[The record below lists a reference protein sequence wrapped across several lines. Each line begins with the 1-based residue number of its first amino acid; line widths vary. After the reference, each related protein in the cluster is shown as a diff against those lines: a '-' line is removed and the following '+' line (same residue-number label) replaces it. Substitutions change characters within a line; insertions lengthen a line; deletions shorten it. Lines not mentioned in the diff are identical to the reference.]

1 MAFVNFKNSLAYTIV
16 NNVAIFPENTEEIE
30 IEWSLNGVS
39 TPEGFGSIDYYWVT
53 LESSN
58 GYYVYTRAKNVRDT
72 YINFNVMDYANRYSG
87 NNYEFRF
94 TVCAFDIYGK
104 RSSDVSSTYTF
115 KFNSF
120 SVGTASLN
128 LSNKIYYS
136 TSNYNIN
143 LSINGSPK
151 NLNNNTNYTKEI
163 STSIKIDPYYY
174 CEIHNPQ
181 YALTNNKIVVVG
193 INGTAPTDEAYITLK
208 EIRENMAATSD
219 NSTGY
224 INVSLTN
231 DYGSVVNISASFI
244 IELPYT
250 PASASGITV
259 QRNKTVSGTGYYMS
273 GYPVTINFTAGKD
286 QYGIKT
292 PTHYFHYAIVDV
304 GTGEPDESQFICS
317 YAYSGFKLDI
327 PAQNKQKQM
336 YYKLETRL
344 NNISSFTNVESI
356 ILDYY
361 YRPSVAIT
369 HINRDETK
377 LTFKVEISKNSSIQ
391 EGTLRI
397 TGVTYNYLYEST
409 DYTYNA
415 SIPTDATSTHTTWNA
430 TLDLTRGSSTDEA
443 KEKAKA
449 AKWLMYVKVY
459 DTFLGTSDP
468 TIRTT
473 QIYAYIPVMTF
484 TKYGV
489 GINYIPEYKDK
500 NYKLTVG
507 GVSQFKENSHFTNG
521 ISIHKKL
528 DLYDLY
534 PERGELNLTNYSDYM
549 GALQSGRL
557 KNDIKIRFANPD
569 GVNNANY
576 DYSADVYVL
585 NDRLAID
592 YTGADGNKVTEKF
605 ITSGDLL
612 TSSAVVAYVSNNN
625 YANSISG
632 ITREVIVFKRD
643 TYYYKIFSTK
653 IPIGKLIHNDD
664 YNNNNIFKSTD
675 SIYYLNP
682 LVRGYRRDNNN
693 NYGYI
698 RAIFRNDIPPTLTA
712 TIESDDSGIFYTTKF
727 NQDGTEYIA
736 PTLSVFANIVEGNS
750 QKFNYGYINI
760 VAQGRCVLID
770 TASTYEDAKYTDGTI
785 ISYSEKD
792 YYRNIE
798 KYIKDKYGDY
808 N

>member
-58 GYYVYTRAKNVRDT
+58 GHYVYTRAKNVRDT

-208 EIRENMAATSD
+208 EIRENMFSTAE

-224 INVSLTN
+224 ISVSLTN
-231 DYGSVVNISASFI
+231 NYGSTVSISKSI
-244 IELPYT
+244 IINLPYM
-250 PASASGITV
+250 PANASNITINT
-259 QRNKTVSGTGYYMS
+259 NKTVSGTRYYVS

-292 PTHYFHYAIVDV
+292 PTHYFYYAIVDV

-369 HINRDETK
+369 HINRDETR
-377 LTFKVEISKNSSIQ
+377 LTFKVEISKNSSIP

-534 PERGELNLTNYSDYM
+534 PERGELNLKNYSDYM

-557 KNDIKIRFANPD
+557 NTDTKIRFF
-569 GVNNANY
+569 NNDSSTNNSY
-576 DYSADVYVL
+576 DYSADIYVK

-592 YTGADGNKVTEKF
+592 YTDVNGSRVTEKF
-605 ITSGDLL
+605 VTFNDLVTNSTSAY
-612 TSSAVVAYVSNNN
+612 TSSSQL
-625 YANSISG
+625 NSTEIEA
-632 ITREVIVFKRD
+632 IVIK
-643 TYYYKIFSTK
+643 TGSYYYKTCTIK
-653 IPIGKLIHNDD
+653 VPISEFEFNNDTNVFKLV
-664 YNNNNIFKSTD
+664 SGSD
-675 SIYYLNP
+675 SNSNYVHYLNP
-682 LVRGYRRDNNN
+682 NVYAYRNGDS
-693 NYGYI
+693 YGYI
-698 RAIFRNDIPPTLTA
+698 RAIFRSDRLPVVTA
-712 TIESDDSGIFYTTKF
+712 TVESSDENIVHTVKLR
-727 NQDGTEYIA
+727 QDGTVYKMPSIMVHINK
-736 PTLSVFANIVEGNS
+736 LNN
-750 QKFNYGYINI
+750 NHGYINDGYVNI
-760 VAQGRCVLID
+760 VAQGCCDLID
-770 TASTYEDAKYTDGTI
+770 IAGTSGDGTI
-785 ISYSEKD
+785 ISRSNTL
-792 YYRNIE
+792 YYIDPSA
-798 KYIKDKYGDY
+798 YVKDKYGV
-808 N
+808 

>member
-58 GYYVYTRAKNVRDT
+58 GHYVYTRAKNVRDT

-193 INGTAPTDEAYITLK
+193 VNGTEPTNEAYITLK
-208 EIRENMAATSD
+208 EIRENMFSTAE

-224 INVSLTN
+224 ISVSLTN
-231 DYGSVVNISASFI
+231 NYGSTVSISKSI
-244 IELPYT
+244 IINLPYM
-250 PASASGITV
+250 PANASNITINT
-259 QRNKTVSGTGYYMS
+259 NKTVSGTRYYVS

-292 PTHYFHYAIVDV
+292 PTHYFYYAIVDV

-369 HINRDETK
+369 HINRDETR
-377 LTFKVEISKNSSIQ
+377 LTFKVEISKNSSIP

-534 PERGELNLTNYSDYM
+534 PERGELNLKNYSDYM

-557 KNDIKIRFANPD
+557 NTDTKIRFF
-569 GVNNANY
+569 NNDSSTNNSY
-576 DYSADVYVL
+576 DYSADIYVK

-592 YTGADGNKVTEKF
+592 YTDVNGSRVTEKF
-605 ITSGDLL
+605 VTFNDLVTNSTSAY
-612 TSSAVVAYVSNNN
+612 TSSSQL
-625 YANSISG
+625 NSTEIEA
-632 ITREVIVFKRD
+632 IVIK
-643 TYYYKIFSTK
+643 TGSYYYKTCTIK
-653 IPIGKLIHNDD
+653 VPISEFEFNNDTNVFKLV
-664 YNNNNIFKSTD
+664 SGSD
-675 SIYYLNP
+675 SNSNYVHYLNP
-682 LVRGYRRDNNN
+682 NVYAYRNGDS
-693 NYGYI
+693 YGYI
-698 RAIFRNDIPPTLTA
+698 RAIFRSDRLPVVTA
-712 TIESDDSGIFYTTKF
+712 TVESSDENIVHTVKLR
-727 NQDGTEYIA
+727 QDGTVYKMPSIMVHINK
-736 PTLSVFANIVEGNS
+736 LNN
-750 QKFNYGYINI
+750 NHGYINDGYVNI
-760 VAQGRCVLID
+760 VAQGCCDLID
-770 TASTYEDAKYTDGTI
+770 IAGTSGDGTI
-785 ISYSEKD
+785 ISRSNTL
-792 YYRNIE
+792 YYIDPSA
-798 KYIKDKYGDY
+798 YVKDKYGV
-808 N
+808 

>member
-193 INGTAPTDEAYITLK
+193 INGTVPTDEAYITLK

-231 DYGSVVNISASFI
+231 DYGSVVNISTSFI
-244 IELPYT
+244 IELPYM

-259 QRNKTVSGTGYYMS
+259 QRNKTVSGTGYYVS

-344 NNISSFTNVESI
+344 NNISSFTDVESI

-369 HINRDETK
+369 HINRDETR

-468 TIRTT
+468 TMRTT

-507 GVSQFKENSHFTNG
+507 GVSQFKENTHFFNG

-534 PERGELNLTNYSDYM
+534 PERGNLNLNSYSDYQA
-549 GALQSGRL
+549 ALRGGRL
-557 KNDIKIRFANPD
+557 NTDTKIRFF
-569 GVNNANY
+569 NNDSSTNNSY
-576 DYSADVYVL
+576 DYSADIYVK

-592 YTGADGNKVTEKF
+592 YTDVNGVRVTEKF
-605 ITSGDLL
+605 VTFNDLVTNSTSAY
-612 TSSAVVAYVSNNN
+612 TSSGPYT
-625 YANSISG
+625 NSITG
-632 ITREVIVFKRD
+632 IQREVIVIK
-643 TYYYKIFSTK
+643 TGKYYYKTCTIK
-653 IPIGKLIHNDD
+653 VPISKLGPAGVTNVFELVSGIDTNSK
-664 YNNNNIFKSTD
+664 YV
-675 SIYYLNP
+675 YYLNP
-682 LVRGYRRDNNN
+682 NVYAYRVGNNV
-693 NYGYI
+693 GYI
-698 RAIFRNDIPPTLTA
+698 RAIFRDDMPPTITA
-712 TIESDDSGIFYTTKF
+712 TVESDDKNIFYTLKLK
-727 NQDGTEYIA
+727 QDGTVYKMPSIM
-736 PTLSVFANIVEGNS
+736 VYANILDNNDHGYLCNS
-750 QKFNYGYINI
+750 GFINI
-760 VAQGRCVLID
+760 VVKGRCVLID
-770 TASTYEDAKYTDGTI
+770 TTTNYEDTVCSGNTI
-785 ISYSEKD
+785 PSSDLYYIDPSAYVKD
-792 YYRNIE
+792 T
-798 KYIKDKYGDY
+798 YG

>member
-1 MAFVNFKNSLAYTIV
+1 MASVNFSNSDAYTLI
-16 NNVAIFPENTEEIE
+16 NNVAIFPENTEEI
-30 IEWSLNGVS
+30 IINWDLSDLANKD
-39 TPEGFGSIDYYWVT
+39 GFGSIDYYWVT
-53 LESSN
+53 LESGD
-58 GYYVYTRAKNVRDT
+58 GYYVYTRARNVHDT
-72 YINFNVMDYANRYSG
+72 SINFNVVDYSRKT
-87 NNYEFRF
+87 YEFRF

-104 RSSDVSSTYTF
+104 RSDDVSSTYTF

-128 LSNKIYYS
+128 VSNKIYYS

-151 NLNNNTNYTKEI
+151 NLNNDTNYIKEI

-193 INGTAPTDEAYITLK
+193 INGTIPTNEAYITLK
-208 EIRENMAATSD
+208 EIRENMFSTAE

-231 DYGSVVNISASFI
+231 KYGSTVNISTSI
-244 IELPYT
+244 MIELPYI
-250 PASASGITV
+250 PASASNIKINT
-259 QRNKTVSGTGYYMS
+259 NKLVAGTAYYMS

-369 HINRDETK
+369 HINRDETR
-377 LTFKVEISKNSSIQ
+377 LTFKVEISKNSSIP

-397 TGVTYNYLYEST
+397 TSVTYNYLYEST

-507 GVSQFKENSHFTNG
+507 GVSQFKENTHFTNG
-521 ISIHKKL
+521 ISIHNTL

-534 PERGELNLTNYSDYM
+534 PERGDLNLNSYSDYM
-549 GALQSGRL
+549 GAIQSGRL
-557 KNDIKIRFANPD
+557 KNDIKIRFF
-569 GVNNANY
+569 NNDSSTNNSY
-576 DYSADVYVL
+576 DYSADIYVK

-592 YTGADGNKVTEKF
+592 YTDVNGSRVTEKF
-605 ITSGDLL
+605 VTFNDLVTNSTSAY
-612 TSSAVVAYVSNNN
+612 TSSSQLRNTEIEA
-625 YANSISG
+625 I
-632 ITREVIVFKRD
+632 VIK
-643 TYYYKIFSTK
+643 TGSYYYKTCTIK
-653 IPIGKLIHNDD
+653 VPISEFEFNNDTNVFKLV
-664 YNNNNIFKSTD
+664 SGSD
-675 SIYYLNP
+675 SNSNYVYYLNP
-682 LVRGYRRDNNN
+682 NVYAYRNGDS
-693 NYGYI
+693 YGYI
-698 RAIFRNDIPPTLTA
+698 RAIFRSDRLPVVTA
-712 TIESDDSGIFYTTKF
+712 TVVSSDENIVHTVKLR
-727 NQDGTEYIA
+727 QDGTVYKMPSIMVHINK
-736 PTLSVFANIVEGNS
+736 LNN
-750 QKFNYGYINI
+750 NHGYINDGYVNI
-760 VAQGRCVLID
+760 VAQGCCDLID
-770 TASTYEDAKYTDGTI
+770 IAETSGDGTI
-785 ISYSEKD
+785 ISRSNTL
-792 YYRNIE
+792 YYINPSA
-798 KYIKDKYGDY
+798 YVKDKYGV
-808 N
+808 

>member
-72 YINFNVMDYANRYSG
+72 SINFNVMDYANRYSG

-193 INGTAPTDEAYITLK
+193 INGTAPTNDAYITLK

-231 DYGSVVNISASFI
+231 DYGSVVNISTSFI

-344 NNISSFTNVESI
+344 NNISSFTDVESI

-369 HINRDETK
+369 HINRDETR
-377 LTFKVEISKNSSIQ
+377 LTFKVEISKNSSIP

-397 TGVTYNYLYEST
+397 TSVTYNYLYEST

-507 GVSQFKENSHFTNG
+507 GVSQFKENSHFHNG

-534 PERGELNLTNYSDYM
+534 PERGELNLNSYSDYSAAVI
-549 GALQSGRL
+549 GGRL
-557 KNDIKIRFANPD
+557 NTDTKIRFF
-569 GVNNANY
+569 NNDSSTNNSY
-576 DYSADVYVL
+576 DYSADIYVK

-592 YTGADGNKVTEKF
+592 YTDVNGSRVTEKF
-605 ITSGDLL
+605 VTFNDLVTNSTSAY
-612 TSSAVVAYVSNNN
+612 TSSGN
-625 YANSISG
+625 YYPTRNIE
-632 ITREVIVFKRD
+632 REVIVIK
-643 TYYYKIFSTK
+643 TGSYYYKTCTIK
-653 IPIGKLIHNDD
+653 VPISEFEFNNDTNVFKLVSGSDPNSN
-664 YNNNNIFKSTD
+664 YV
-675 SIYYLNP
+675 YYLNP
-682 LVRGYRRDNNN
+682 NVYAYRNGDST
-693 NYGYI
+693 GYI
-698 RAIFRNDIPPTLTA
+698 RAIFRSDKLPVVTA
-712 TIESDDSGIFYTTKF
+712 TVASSDENIVHTLKLK
-727 NQDGTEYIA
+727 QDGTVYKMPSIMVHINK
-736 PTLSVFANIVEGNS
+736 LNN
-750 QKFNYGYINI
+750 NHGYINDGYVNI
-760 VAQGRCVLID
+760 VAQGSCDLID
-770 TASTYEDAKYTDGTI
+770 TTATYEDIVCDGTI
-785 ISYSEKD
+785 ISPSNSL
-792 YYRNIE
+792 YYIDPSA
-798 KYIKDKYGDY
+798 YVKDKYGV
-808 N
+808 

>member
-58 GYYVYTRAKNVRDT
+58 GHYVYTRAKNVRDT

-151 NLNNNTNYTKEI
+151 NLNNDTNYTKEI
-163 STSIKIDPYYY
+163 RATMQIDPYYS

-193 INGTAPTDEAYITLK
+193 VNGTEPTNEAYITLK
-208 EIRENMAATSD
+208 EIRENMFSTAE

-224 INVSLTN
+224 ISVSLTN
-231 DYGSVVNISASFI
+231 NYGSTVSISKSI
-244 IELPYT
+244 IINLPYM
-250 PASASGITV
+250 PANASNITINT
-259 QRNKTVSGTGYYMS
+259 NKTVSGTRYYVS

-292 PTHYFHYAIVDV
+292 PTHYFYYAIVDV

-369 HINRDETK
+369 HINRDETR
-377 LTFKVEISKNSSIQ
+377 LTFKVEISKNSSIP

-534 PERGELNLTNYSDYM
+534 PERGELNLKNYSDYM

-557 KNDIKIRFANPD
+557 NTDTKIRFF
-569 GVNNANY
+569 NNDSSTNNSY
-576 DYSADVYVL
+576 DYSADIYVK

-592 YTGADGNKVTEKF
+592 YTDVNGSRVTEKF
-605 ITSGDLL
+605 VTFNDLVTNSTSAY
-612 TSSAVVAYVSNNN
+612 TSSSQL
-625 YANSISG
+625 NSTEIEA
-632 ITREVIVFKRD
+632 IVIK
-643 TYYYKIFSTK
+643 TGSYYYKTCTIK
-653 IPIGKLIHNDD
+653 VPISEFEFNNDTNVFKLV
-664 YNNNNIFKSTD
+664 SGSD
-675 SIYYLNP
+675 SNSNYVHYLNP
-682 LVRGYRRDNNN
+682 NVYAYRNGDS
-693 NYGYI
+693 YGYI
-698 RAIFRNDIPPTLTA
+698 RAIFRSDRLPVVTA
-712 TIESDDSGIFYTTKF
+712 TVESSDENIVHTVKLR
-727 NQDGTEYIA
+727 QDGTVYKMPSIMVHINK
-736 PTLSVFANIVEGNS
+736 LNN
-750 QKFNYGYINI
+750 NHGYINDGYVNI
-760 VAQGRCVLID
+760 VAQGCCDLID
-770 TASTYEDAKYTDGTI
+770 IAGTSGDGTI
-785 ISYSEKD
+785 ISRSNTL
-792 YYRNIE
+792 YYIDPSA
-798 KYIKDKYGDY
+798 YVKDKYGV
-808 N
+808 